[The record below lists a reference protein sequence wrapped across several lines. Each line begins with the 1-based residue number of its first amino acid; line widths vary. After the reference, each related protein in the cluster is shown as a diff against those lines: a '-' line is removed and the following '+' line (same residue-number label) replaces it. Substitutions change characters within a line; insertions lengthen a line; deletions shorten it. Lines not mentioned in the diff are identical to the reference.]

1 MAGETKSYRF
11 LLRMSEELRHR
22 LMESASRSGRSLN
35 REIVERL
42 EASLDDR
49 AAADA
54 AGGPARPHQPS
65 RIGGEMTHRRRH
77 VLVALVAA
85 LTVIAVAAAGVAK
98 FALENE
104 SEQGAE
110 PEFPTALGK
119 HIEKLGEAAPAVKT
133 EEGPASRADWKFEQQ
148 AYPDSDIALSKIE
161 AARSAASAAKGRA
174 FPKGKGQK
182 GTWVSVGPETALYP
196 FTELRNS
203 YSYVPNTY
211 VASGR
216 TSVLAIAPTCKP
228 GDCRLWAGAAGG
240 GIWTTKNALD
250 GQPSWQFV
258 SGSFGIQAVSSITVD
273 PNDPS
278 GNTVWVGTGEANAS
292 GDSAAGVGLYKTTD
306 GGASWSGPLGTS
318 AFNSR
323 AVGSIAVVPGSPNTI
338 YAASTR
344 GVRGVSSVSGGG
356 VSIIP
361 GAPQWGLYKSTDGG
375 ANWTFIHNGSADKTQ
390 CQGNATEANNGTPC
404 SPRGVRYVALDP
416 SNPQTVYASSY
427 ARGIWRSPD
436 GGASWTQIKASLNA
450 GQTTTRAAIAV
461 TPLPNGKTRMYV
473 YEGNAGTDTGRLF
486 RSDDVATG
494 APVFTNLT
502 SSSPSDPGFA
512 TFNLCDGQ
520 CWYDM
525 FVYTPAGH
533 PDIVY
538 AGGSYAYGETIA
550 NKRAVILS
558 TDAGVSGYDMT
569 YDGTDPLHPNGMHPD
584 QHSFVTNPNNPY
596 QFFESNDGGIM
607 RSSGD
612 LVDRSAWCDDPN
624 RGLSGATLDRCRQM
638 LSKIPSQL
646 ESMNKGLPTLQFQS
660 LSVSP
665 FNSNY
670 LQGGTQDNGTWQ
682 TSGNPTKW
690 DNTMIGDGGQSGF
703 DAADQSFRFHTFYNA
718 SPDVNFSNGEM
729 ADWNWIGDPIYGT
742 QTQSFYVPIISDPV
756 ESGWMFVG
764 TGQVWRTKTHGMG
777 SMSVAELRQ
786 HCNEWTGDY
795 AVQCGDWEKLGAA
808 QLGGGYVTAVERTA
822 ADSSSLW
829 AGTQTGRVF
838 ITKNAGA
845 DPAASVTFTR
855 LDDDA
860 GSGAPGRF
868 VSSIVVDPADG
879 NHAWVSYTGFDAS
892 TPATPGHVFEVR
904 YDPGTGTSTWTNRSY
919 DLGDLPINDIAVDT
933 ASGDLYAASDFGVY
947 RLASGT
953 TTWTA
958 AAPGMPNVEVAGL
971 TYVGKDR
978 ILYAATHGLGAWR
991 LNLG

>member
-1 MAGETKSYRF
+1 M
-11 LLRMSEELRHR
+11 
-22 LMESASRSGRSLN
+22 
-35 REIVERL
+35 
-42 EASLDDR
+42 
-49 AAADA
+49 A
-54 AGGPARPHQPS
+54 AGA
-65 RIGGEMTHRRRH
+65 
-77 VLVALVAA
+77 
-85 LTVIAVAAAGVAK
+85 VIAAVAIAAAGVALVG
-98 FALENE
+98 LERE

-110 PEFPTALGK
+110 PEFPTALGR
-119 HIEKLGEAAPAVKT
+119 HIEKLGEAAPVAKT
-133 EEGPASRADWKFEQQ
+133 EEGPASRSDWKFEQQ
-148 AYPDSDIALSKIE
+148 AYPESDIALAKIE
-161 AARSAASAAKGRA
+161 AARTAAKTAKGRP
-174 FPKGKGQK
+174 FPSGKGQK

-196 FTELRNS
+196 ATPFRNS
-203 YSYVPNTY
+203 FSYVPAAY

-216 TSVLAIAPTCKP
+216 TTVLAVGPTCKP

-250 GQPSWQFV
+250 GQPNWEFV

-292 GDSAAGVGLYKTTD
+292 GDSAAGVGVYKTTN
-306 GGASWSGPLGTS
+306 GGASWTGPLGAS
-318 AFNSR
+318 VFNSR

-375 ANWTFIHNGSADKTQ
+375 ATWSFIHNGAATTGV
-390 CQGNATEANNGTPC
+390 CTGNVAEANNGTPC
-404 SPRGVRYVALDP
+404 SPRGVRHIALDP
-416 SNPQTVYASSY
+416 TNPQIVYASSY
-427 ARGIWRSPD
+427 ARGVWRSPD
-436 GGASWTQIKASLNA
+436 GGTTWTQIKASLNA

-461 TPLPNGKTRMYV
+461 TKLPNGKTRMYV
-473 YEGNAGTDTGRLF
+473 YEGNVGSPYSRLF

-494 APVFTNLT
+494 APVFTDLT
-502 SSSPSDPGFA
+502 SSNAANTGFA
-512 TFNLCDGQ
+512 TYNLCGGQ
-520 CWYDM
+520 CWYDV
-525 FVYTPAGH
+525 FVYTPPGY
-533 PDIVY
+533 PDVVY
-538 AGGSYAYGETIA
+538 AGGSYAYGEVVA
-550 NKRAVILS
+550 NKRAVIMS

-569 YDGTDPLHPNGMHPD
+569 FDGTDPLHPNGLHPD
-584 QHSFVTNPNNPY
+584 QHALVTNPNNPY
-596 QFFESNDGGIM
+596 QFFEANDGGIM

-624 RGLSGATLDRCRQM
+624 RGLGGSELDRCRQM
-638 LSKIPSQL
+638 LSKIPSKL

-665 FNSNY
+665 FNSNL

-682 TSGNPTKW
+682 TPGNPQKW
-690 DNTMIGDGGQSGF
+690 ENTMIGDGGQSGF
-703 DAADQSFRFHTFYNA
+703 DVANDAFRFHTFFNA
-718 SPDVNFSNGEM
+718 TPDVNFSNGDI
-729 ADWNWIGDPIYGT
+729 ADWNWIGDPIFGT
-742 QTQSFYVPIISDPV
+742 EAQSFYVPIISDPV

-764 TGQVWRTKTHGMG
+764 TGHVWRTKTHGMG
-777 SMSVAELRQ
+777 SLSLADLRK
-786 HCNEWTGDY
+786 HCNEWTGDFT
-795 AVQCGDWEKLGAA
+795 VTCGDWEPLGPAGVA
-808 QLGGGYVTAVERTA
+808 GYVSGVGSQYTTAVERA
-822 ADSSSLW
+822 ASDSKTLW
-829 AGTQTGRVF
+829 AGALNGRVV
-838 ITKNAGA
+838 ISKNADA
-845 DPAASVTFTR
+845 EPASSVAFTR

-868 VSSIVVDPADG
+868 VSSIFVDPKDA

-904 YDPGTGTSTWTNRSY
+904 YDAGTGTSTWTNRSY
-919 DLGDLPINDIAVDT
+919 DLGDLPINDVAVDT
-933 ASGDLYAASDFGVY
+933 ASGDVYAASDFGVF

-978 ILYAATHGLGAWR
+978 ILYAATHGQGAWR